1 MQIQYDL
8 DKKGIGGRLQLE
20 RERAGRTQET
30 MAEAMGVTWKY
41 ISKVE
46 TGASAPSLSYV
57 MKFSDITGSDFNYL
71 LRGSYP
77 KESAGYEG
85 IIREPV
91 IQYGDPARKLSKK
104 SRKVCNE
111 MMKKIIEVLE
121 DNNI

>member
-20 RERAGRTQET
+20 RERAGYTQET
-30 MAEAMGVTWKY
+30 LAEAMGITWKY

-46 TGASAPSLSYV
+46 TGASAPSLSCV
-57 MKFSDITGSDFNYL
+57 MKFSDIAGSDLNYL
-71 LRGSYP
+71 LRGSIP
-77 KESAGYEG
+77 RESAVYEG

-91 IQYGDPARKLSKK
+91 IQYGDPARKASKR
-104 SRKVCNE
+104 SRKICNE

-121 DNNI
+121 ENNI